1 MFNLSFKVIQ
11 GYYSLYNM
19 MTLFVIVH
27 IRNEWN
33 NHKDLIDYM
42 M

>member
-1 MFNLSFKVIQ
+1 
-11 GYYSLYNM
+11 